1 MIPKA
6 LQCYCMYCIVLQR
19 ASVLGNKIEMQL
31 TEIIE
36 QNPTVL
42 RVGIH
47 FEFNDA
53 RNRVSKHL
61 QKNLDTC
68 EYDAV
73 SGIVG

>member
-1 MIPKA
+1 MF
-6 LQCYCMYCIVLQR
+6 QR

-36 QNPTVL
+36 QNPSVL

-68 EYDAV
+68 EYETT
-73 SGIVG
+73 SGIID